1 MREILNLNY
10 GIYEYDIHDFGG
22 EVQWSGNI
30 VARMKHSVLEDAII
44 ILGDIQCDARFER
57 YNFGNAA
64 LCCFL
69 NNGVPE
75 KDEAEYD
82 ATSGS
87 KLFLHKYVEICQADD
102 IYLEMQFTRRLK
114 QYATLV
120 LQILCFIVLLVG
132 LRFLF
137 IPTTVLRGVLLIL
150 GSTSLLFLLGSF
162 YKYYRLMR
170 ASQYKPWFFAKEDR
184 TK

>member
-1 MREILNLNY
+1 MLEILNLNY
-10 GIYEYDIHDFGG
+10 GIYEYEIHDFGG

-30 VARMKHSVLEDAII
+30 VAKLKHSVLEDAII
-44 ILGDIQCDARFER
+44 ILGDIQCEARFER
-57 YNFGNAA
+57 YDFGNAA
-64 LCCFL
+64 IYCFL
-69 NNGVPE
+69 KNGIPE
-75 KDEAEYD
+75 KDEED
-82 ATSGS
+82 HGVTSGS

-120 LQILCFIVLLVG
+120 LQVLCVIMLLAG

-137 IPTTVLRGVLLIL
+137 APSTVLRGVFLLI
-150 GSTSLLFLLGSF
+150 GSTLLLFLLGSF

-170 ASQYKPWFFAKEDR
+170 VSQYKPWFFAKEDR
-184 TK
+184 AK